1 MITLVADVGGTQSR
15 LGLIQNGVLNKKTI
29 RKFLNSNF
37 ESFYKVIE
45 QYFVDNEQKK
55 ISSCVIA
62 LAGPI
67 VAGRVSFTNLDWEIT
82 VSDLKKSTS
91 CKKVTLIND
100 LTSLGYCLEKL
111 PSHGITH
118 ITGPDTVSIHN
129 GQYLVVG
136 LGTGFNV
143 CPVVSDGVGNPVCL
157 QVELGHSSLPNNV
170 KNSLDSEINAAG
182 FNTVE
187 DLFSGKGLGKLYQ
200 AMSGGEPKTG
210 EAVAE
215 EHLNGSNLIATQ
227 TLELFS
233 KLLGLM
239 TRELA
244 VQYLPVG
251 GIYFA
256 GSVSRGIFEA
266 GMSAEFEKSFIK
278 KPHFLKSLDELP
290 INLITDDAAGL
301 LGCGVR
307 SKIETL

>member
-15 LGLIQNGVLNKKTI
+15 LGLVQNGVLNQNTI
-29 RKFLNSNF
+29 RNFLNANF
-37 ESFYKVIE
+37 ESFYQVIE
-45 QYFVDNEQKK
+45 QYFIDNEKQKV
-55 ISSCVIA
+55 SSCVIA

-67 VAGRVSFTNLDWEIT
+67 VAGRGSFTNLDWEIT
-82 VSDLKKSTS
+82 ISDLKKSTS
-91 CKKVTLIND
+91 CKIVTLIND

-111 PSHGITH
+111 PNHGISH
-118 ITGPDTVSIHN
+118 IAGPNTVNEHN

-143 CPVVSDGVGNPVCL
+143 CPVVSDRVGNPVCL
-157 QVELGHSSLPNNV
+157 QVELGHSSLPNTV
-170 KNSLDSEINAAG
+170 KYSLDSEINAAG
-182 FNTVE
+182 FDTVE
-187 DLFSGKGLGKLYQ
+187 DLFSGKGLGKLYK
-200 AMSGGEPKTG
+200 AMSGGQAKTG
-210 EAVAE
+210 EIVAE
-215 EHLNGSNLIATQ
+215 EHLNGSNQIATQ

-239 TRELA
+239 ARELA

-278 KPHFLKSLDELP
+278 NPHFLKSLDEFP

-307 SKIETL
+307 SEIETL